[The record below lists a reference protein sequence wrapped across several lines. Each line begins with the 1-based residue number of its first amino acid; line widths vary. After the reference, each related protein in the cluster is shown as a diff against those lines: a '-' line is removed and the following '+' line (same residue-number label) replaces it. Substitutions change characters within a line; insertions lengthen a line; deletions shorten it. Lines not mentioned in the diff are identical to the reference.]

1 MAHSP
6 AGRTG
11 PRAGVPRMLGG
22 EGHRMSGD
30 VPTDVLEPAVDL
42 DLAAIDPMWYAV
54 AAGVLLLLIA
64 LIVFALVRRR
74 RRRQQYED
82 RYGAEYQRTVERA
95 GSRRAADKELHDR
108 EERRQQF
115 ELRRLDHD
123 ERDRFRARW
132 EDLQASFVDG
142 PAAAV
147 RSADEL
153 LDDVAAKVGYPKAGR
168 DQRLAD
174 LSVDHPATVEEYRR
188 GRPTSADAE
197 RGPTT
202 EQLRQAL
209 LTSRSLFEALVGR
222 DTEDIGLP
230 PAPFRDLE
238 ESDQVGRTTERPHT
252 GEGTVPADGTPA
264 TDAED
269 RSPRETSTAPQEIV
283 VRDHEPA
290 TSRTAAPAYDR
301 NGRRINDDGR

>member
-1 MAHSP
+1 
-6 AGRTG
+6 
-11 PRAGVPRMLGG
+11 
-22 EGHRMSGD
+22 
-30 VPTDVLEPAVDL
+30 VDL
-42 DLAAIDPMWYAV
+42 DLAAIDPIWYAI

-64 LIVFALVRRR
+64 AIVVAVVRKRR
-74 RRRQQYED
+74 RRRQLED
-82 RYGAEYQRTVERA
+82 RYGAEYQRTVEKA

-108 EERRQQF
+108 DERRQQF
-115 ELRRLDHD
+115 ELRTLAQD

-168 DQRLAD
+168 EQRLAD
-174 LSVDHPATVEEYRR
+174 LSVDHPATVEEYRQ
-188 GRPTSADAE
+188 GRPVSADAE

-209 LTSRSLFEALVGR
+209 LTSRSLFEALLGR
-222 DTEDIGLP
+222 DTDDLGLP

-238 ESDQVGRTTERPHT
+238 GTDRDGRTRDRRHT
-252 GEGTVPADGTPA
+252 DEGSATGGDVPASAADPG
-264 TDAED
+264 
-269 RSPRETSTAPQEIV
+269 PRGTSTAPQDID
-283 VRDHEPA
+283 VREHEHA
-290 TSRTAAPAYDR
+290 VSRTAPAPAYDR